1 MLETTELLPV
11 PQRQECS
18 PLGPG
23 QTDSSTAWGQE
34 GPLSWLAEPNAD
46 LELSTLI
53 GD

>member
-23 QTDSSTAWGQE
+23 HGVGQE